1 MKFRV
6 QPTTV
11 LLFIL
16 FGAVVFNYELY
27 TRMDQISGD
36 FDYTNW
42 NIQLEQAKS
51 SEIEVNQDKYIKSLE
66 HRKLA
71 FETVDSMYAAY
82 QYLFRVIVIFNVTL
96 ITFLCAYASWF
107 IFKLKKL
114 DS

>member
-1 MKFRV
+1 MEIPMR
-6 QPTTV
+6 
-11 LLFIL
+11 
-16 FGAVVFNYELY
+16 
-27 TRMDQISGD
+27 D

-42 NIQLEQAKS
+42 NIQLVQAKS
-51 SEIEVNQDKYIKSLE
+51 NEVEVSQDRYIKSLE

-107 IFKLKKL
+107 IFKLKKI